1 MQTFL
6 DPEYARSPVGKE
18 ADAILRKCVHCGLCN
33 ATCPTYQLLGDE
45 LDGPRGR
52 IYLIKQL
59 LEGEEPGDQIPL
71 HLDRCLTCRNC
82 ETACPSGVEY
92 SRLLGIG
99 RETLSQGHSRRSVW
113 HWIHRGLAGVIANP
127 VLFGWFLRT
136 GGLFRPLMPKFLKS
150 RVPVPG
156 ISRYRYTEGAAHP
169 RKMIALSGCVQGT
182 LAPDTN
188 RATARVL
195 DRLGISLV
203 EVPGAGCCGSLD
215 LHTTSE
221 DRARARARVL
231 IDHWFPYL
239 DQGVEGFVMTASGC
253 GVTIK
258 EYPHLFRE
266 DAQYREKA
274 TQISR
279 RTFDLCE
286 ILDKEIDDDYAMDAT
301 PRKVAFHS
309 PCTLQHGQKLKG
321 RVEAILEKAGHELV
335 EVPDSHTCCGSA
347 GVYSLFHP
355 VISDQLREKKLQN
368 LRKNQPDVICTAN
381 VGCQSH
387 LALGGDQPVMHWVE
401 LLV

>member
-6 DPEYARSPVGKE
+6 DPRYARSSVGRE

-59 LEGEEPGDQIPL
+59 LEGENPGDRVQL

-99 RETLSQGHSRRSVW
+99 REALSQSHQRSPVRN
-113 HWIHRGLAGVIANP
+113 WIHRGMAGVIANP
-127 VLFGWFLRT
+127 VLFGWLLRT
-136 GGLFRPLMPKFLKS
+136 GGLFRPVMPKFLKS
-150 RVPVPG
+150 RIPVPG
-156 ISRYRYTEGAAHP
+156 LARYRPVEGKSHP
-169 RKMIALSGCVQGT
+169 RKMIALSGCVQGA

-188 RATARVL
+188 RATAMVL
-195 DRLGISLV
+195 DKLGISLV
-203 EVPGAGCCGSLD
+203 EIPGAGCCGSLD
-215 LHTTSE
+215 LHTTRE
-221 DRARARARVL
+221 DLARQRARAL
-231 IDHWFPYL
+231 IDHWLPHL
-239 DQGVEGFVMTASGC
+239 DRGVEGFVMTASGC

-258 EYPHLFRE
+258 EYPHLFRA
-266 DAQYREKA
+266 DAEYREKS
-274 TQISR
+274 TRISS

-286 ILDKEIDDDYAMDAT
+286 ILEREMDDRYTMDSP
-301 PRKVAFHS
+301 PRKVAFHA
-309 PCTLQHGQKLKG
+309 PCTLQHGQKLPG
-321 RVEAILEKAGHELV
+321 RVEAILERAGHEIV
-335 EVPDSHTCCGSA
+335 AVPDSHVCCGSA

-355 VISDQLREKKLQN
+355 VLSGQLREKKLQDLMRN
-368 LRKNQPDVICTAN
+368 RPDVICTAN

-387 LALGGDQPVMHWVE
+387 LALGGDQPVKHWVE